1 MENKCFIHIGAEKCG
16 STSIQKSL
24 EINQEIDI
32 LKIAGVVQ
40 VGLFNKMCDVV
51 VLAKKSGVETIVN
64 PNGRIIN

>member
-1 MENKCFIHIGAEKCG
+1 LRRPETI
-16 STSIQKSL
+16 
-24 EINQEIDI
+24 EIDI

-51 VLAKKSGVETIVN
+51 VLAGKSGVETLIN